1 MFLFCNDI
9 DFASYADDNTSY
21 CIGKTPEEVI
31 SQLEKSSKSIFE
43 WLENNGMKAN
53 PDKCHLLLSKNENFE
68 ANINEN
74 RISNTRFEKLL
85 GVTFDNQL
93 NFNHH
98 ISKICKTASN
108 KLHALA
114 RVSNFIDED
123 KRRIV
128 FNLYFSSQFNYCP
141 LIWMNHNKSTNKKIN
156 NLHERALRLIY
167 CDHSSDFQELLQ
179 RDNSVTIHQKNIQ
192 ALAIMMYKVV
202 NNIAPTIV
210 SELFSYSNV
219 NYNLR
224 SGSHFHQIICKYS
237 MEWTGNH
244 IILRTK
250 NLEYGARGNETKN
263 YLYLLSKE
271 KLSNGSPTT
280 VRVGY
285 VKTTYL
291 ISGLFNTPCSCCC
304 FLPFIF
310 YLFFYYCTYAHFF
323 PGFDN

>member
-1 MFLFCNDI
+1 MD
-9 DFASYADDNTSY
+9 
-21 CIGKTPEEVI
+21 
-31 SQLEKSSKSIFE
+31 
-43 WLENNGMKAN
+43 ENNN
-53 PDKCHLLLSKNENFE
+53 KCHLLLSKNENFE

-93 NFNHH
+93 NFSHH

-114 RVSNFIDED
+114 RVSNYIDED
-123 KRRIV
+123 KRRIL
-128 FNLYFSSQFNYCP
+128 FNSYFSSQFNYCP
-141 LIWMNHNKSTNKKIN
+141 LIWMNHNKSINKKIN

-224 SGSHFHQIICKYS
+224 SGSQFHQPSANTVWNGQETISYLGPKIWNMVPEEMKQKSSLFAFKTEIKQWLPDNCPCRIC
-237 MEWTGNH
+237 
-244 IILRTK
+244 
-250 NLEYGARGNETKN
+250 KN
-263 YLYLLSKE
+263 YLP
-271 KLSNGSPTT
+271 NIG
-280 VRVGY
+280 
-285 VKTTYL
+285 
-291 ISGLFNTPCSCCC
+291 
-304 FLPFIF
+304 FI
-310 YLFFYYCTYAHFF
+310 
-323 PGFDN
+323 